1 MDMTFLVGLMVG
13 LFPVIALAQVIAA
26 RLHIPFTLILTG
38 TGEFI
43 GLGIT
48 ALADGKLVSRT
59 RPDGCGCETALRT
72 GRCNPCVRRSS
83 AVAGFA
89 HIRAARAGGY
99 CGMARR
105 FVRGVLQGEN
115 ALDPSWHLW
124 CHNEGLT
131 IC

>member
-13 LFPVIALAQVIAA
+13 LFPDIGLAQVIAA
-26 RLHIPFTLILTG
+26 RLHIPFALILTG
-38 TGEFI
+38 TGAII

-48 ALADGKLVSRT
+48 ALADGKLVSHT
-59 RPDGCGCETALRT
+59 RHDGRGCETALRT

-99 CGMARR
+99 CGMALR
-105 FVRGVLQGEN
+105 FVAWGTPGGKTRLKGRRDLV
-115 ALDPSWHLW
+115 
-124 CHNEGLT
+124 
-131 IC
+131 